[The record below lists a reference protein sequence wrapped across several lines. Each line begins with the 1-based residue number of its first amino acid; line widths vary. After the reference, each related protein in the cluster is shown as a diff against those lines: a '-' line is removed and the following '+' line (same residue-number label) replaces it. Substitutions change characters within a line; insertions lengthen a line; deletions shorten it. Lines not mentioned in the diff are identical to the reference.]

1 MAMEDEERRFV
12 WYSMS
17 SNVSSQKFATPQKL
31 LSDAA
36 SGGLRSAGCGAD
48 PMGCGGSKSDAEP
61 TGFTAAGPAPAPAE
75 DAAIVDQIAEELKK
89 AKSASRMSVATEGAA
104 QQLFRDYRR
113 RSETARRSDSS
124 SGSGSAGSP
133 ERIDRKGLR
142 RMLSTVPDDQF
153 DFLWPLFD
161 AKGTGLVEPDEF
173 VMTLGMLKD
182 PNMST
187 ERRVE
192 VCFFMFDTNKTGTLS
207 REEFRAMIQATVNV
221 NLYDLLQTKTGEEGF
236 EKHLQSEY
244 SQENLA
250 FYKAVQAFAKN
261 AAAGDGDAAK
271 AAKDIVQK
279 YVKEGAEEQVNLPGP
294 TTKRCLEK
302 VAAVEAA
309 GGGGAAWADVFKEA
323 EAEIFK
329 LMERDTC
336 ARPPVEPTTRRM
348 CHTRPAA
355 AAHTAHTA
363 LAGTSASATTRR
375 RSTSSSPN
383 SSRRPTPRTT
393 ASSPSPSTTRGRC
406 RSRRSSYS
414 STSLAASSRASSTS
428 TRRRRASRT
437 RTRRRRKWGPSPRT
451 RPSTRPTTP
460 PRGVRATVRKRPE
473 PAEFLPSA
481 GRPAHREIC
490 GGHVK

>member
-1 MAMEDEERRFV
+1 
-12 WYSMS
+12 MS
-17 SNVSSQKFATPQKL
+17 GTRELKRELTEIR
-31 LSDAA
+31 DAA
-36 SGGLRSAGCGAD
+36 EVAQRRRDWWFAHSADRGAVA
-48 PMGCGGSKSDAEP
+48 MGCGGSKSDAEP
-61 TGFTAAGPAPAPAE
+61 NGFTAAGPAPAPAE

-142 RMLSTVPDDQF
+142 RMLSTVPDGQF

-336 ARPPVEPTTRRM
+336 AARPSNRPHGVCATPAPPPPLTPLTLPSQVQALPPRPEGGRR
-348 CHTRPAA
+348 A
-355 AAHTAHTA
+355 
-363 LAGTSASATTRR
+363 RR
-375 RSTSSSPN
+375 RILH
-383 SSRRPTPRTT
+383 
-393 ASSPSPSTTRGRC
+393 AGRH
-406 RSRRSSYS
+406 
-414 STSLAASSRASSTS
+414 LG
-428 TRRRRASRT
+428 RRRRHLLRV
-437 RTRRRRKWGPSPRT
+437 PRV
-451 RPSTRPTTP
+451 
-460 PRGVRATVRKRPE
+460 GAVAAVG
-473 PAEFLPSA
+473 LPILPQA
-481 GRPAHREIC
+481 
-490 GGHVK
+490 

>member
-1 MAMEDEERRFV
+1 
-12 WYSMS
+12 
-17 SNVSSQKFATPQKL
+17 
-31 LSDAA
+31 
-36 SGGLRSAGCGAD
+36 
-48 PMGCGGSKSDAEP
+48 
-61 TGFTAAGPAPAPAE
+61 
-75 DAAIVDQIAEELKK
+75 
-89 AKSASRMSVATEGAA
+89 
-104 QQLFRDYRR
+104 
-113 RSETARRSDSS
+113 
-124 SGSGSAGSP
+124 
-133 ERIDRKGLR
+133 
-142 RMLSTVPDDQF
+142 MLSTVPDDQF

-271 AAKDIVQK
+271 AAKDLVQK

-329 LMERDTC
+329 LMERDT
-336 ARPPVEPTTRRM
+336 
-348 CHTRPAA
+348 
-355 AAHTAHTA
+355 
-363 LAGTSASATTRR
+363 
-375 RSTSSSPN
+375 
-383 SSRRPTPRTT
+383 
-393 ASSPSPSTTRGRC
+393 
-406 RSRRSSYS
+406 Y
-414 STSLAASSRASSTS
+414 
-428 TRRRRASRT
+428 
-437 RTRRRRKWGPSPRT
+437 
-451 RPSTRPTTP
+451 
-460 PRGVRATVRKRPE
+460 KRFRHDPKAVDE
-473 PAEFLPSA
+473 LVAEFFTQADTSHDGVVTFSEYHTWALSQPSVFLFFHKLSGLVQGLVDEHKKA
-481 GRPAHREIC
+481 TSFKNKDSPMGTLAEDEA
-490 GGHVK
+490 

>member
-1 MAMEDEERRFV
+1 
-12 WYSMS
+12 
-17 SNVSSQKFATPQKL
+17 
-31 LSDAA
+31 
-36 SGGLRSAGCGAD
+36 
-48 PMGCGGSKSDAEP
+48 
-61 TGFTAAGPAPAPAE
+61 
-75 DAAIVDQIAEELKK
+75 
-89 AKSASRMSVATEGAA
+89 
-104 QQLFRDYRR
+104 
-113 RSETARRSDSS
+113 
-124 SGSGSAGSP
+124 
-133 ERIDRKGLR
+133 
-142 RMLSTVPDDQF
+142 MLSTVPDDQF

-336 ARPPVEPTTRRM
+336 ARPFELPRL

-363 LAGTSASATTRR
+363 LAGTSASATRR
-375 RSTSSSPN
+375 RSTSSSPP
-383 SSRRPTPRTT
+383 SSRRPTPRPT

-437 RTRRRRKWGPSPRT
+437 RTRRRRGWGPSPRT

>member
-1 MAMEDEERRFV
+1 M
-12 WYSMS
+12 
-17 SNVSSQKFATPQKL
+17 
-31 LSDAA
+31 
-36 SGGLRSAGCGAD
+36 RSAGCGAN

-207 REEFRAMIQATVNV
+207 REEFRAMIQATVTV

-302 VAAVEAA
+302 VAAVEA
-309 GGGGAAWADVFKEA
+309 

-336 ARPPVEPTTRRM
+336 AA
-348 CHTRPAA
+348 RPANRP
-355 AAHTAHTA
+355 H
-363 LAGTSASATTRR
+363 GVCAT
-375 RSTSSSPN
+375 
-383 SSRRPTPRTT
+383 PTPPPPLTPLT
-393 ASSPSPSTTRGRC
+393 LPSQVQALPPRPEGGR
-406 RSRRSSYS
+406 RARR
-414 STSLAASSRASSTS
+414 LLLHAGRHLG
-428 TRRRRASRT
+428 RRRRHLLRV
-437 RTRRRRKWGPSPRT
+437 PRV
-451 RPSTRPTTP
+451 
-460 PRGVRATVRKRPE
+460 GAVAAVG
-473 PAEFLPSA
+473 LPILPQA
-481 GRPAHREIC
+481 
-490 GGHVK
+490 